1 MTVMKK
7 KIKMSIGIGGPTI
20 VMIFVIVSLTTLGT
34 LSLVTA
40 NSDLILTEKTYQ
52 SSVDYYTADS
62 KSEEFLAKASS
73 VISSNA
79 PSSASVS
86 TSIPINERQSLQV
99 QLLPSY
105 SPKINS
111 AYYKIRTWK
120 VVNNEYWNYEDYQ
133 IPFEDQIPANN

>member
-40 NSDLILTEKTYQ
+40 NSDLVLTEKTYQ
-52 SSVDYYTADS
+52 ASVDYYTADS
-62 KSEEFLAKASS
+62 KAEEFLAKASS
-73 VISSNA
+73 LISNSA

-86 TSIPINERQSLQV
+86 TSIPVNERQSLQV

-105 SPKINS
+105 SPTINS
-111 AYYKIRTWK
+111 EYYRIRTWK

-133 IPFEDQIPANN
+133 IPFEDQIPVTN